1 MVKHME
7 AKFGVLPNVFIYNA
21 LLDAASGDLHAALR
35 VRVPQSP
42 SSMSKSFGWFGPFT
56 ATIATGRRKSV
67 GTGPAVVISRSSVV
81 ASGVADRGHD
91 LVGTL

>member
-42 SSMSKSFGWFGPFT
+42 PFHEQIIWLVWPLHRDDRNW
-56 ATIATGRRKSV
+56 AAQV
-67 GTGPAVVISRSSVV
+67 
-81 ASGVADRGHD
+81 RGHRTCCRHQPQ
-91 LVGTL
+91 LCSGQRRG